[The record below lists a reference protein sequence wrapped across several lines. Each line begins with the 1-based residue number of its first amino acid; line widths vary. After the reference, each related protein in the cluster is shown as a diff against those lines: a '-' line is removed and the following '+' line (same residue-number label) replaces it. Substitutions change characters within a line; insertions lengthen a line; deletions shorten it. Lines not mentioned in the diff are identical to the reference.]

1 MATHSSILG
10 ASLVGQSVKN
20 PSAVQEMQETWVPP
34 LGQEGALEE
43 GMA

>member
-20 PSAVQEMQETWVPP
+20 PSAVQETCSGL
-34 LGQEGALEE
+34 LGGTIPWSRA
-43 GMA
+43 